1 MHSEISGWRYKYLQ
15 ISKSI
20 VQLCQIKTVLLFIN
34 VLNCVTKEIMSGTD
48 VTFVMIM
55 AQTHY

>member
-1 MHSEISGWRYKYLQ
+1 M
-15 ISKSI
+15 SI
-20 VQLCQIKTVLLFIN
+20 VQLCQIKSVLIFIN